1 MSEKE
6 RKILIDLSKLTKSW
20 AVKHQSYE
28 CAAQSRDLEKY
39 LERSDC
45 FSDSAEEFYN
55 KIKLI
60 FDTIGKINQVD
71 QEYLDIQEKFELHK
85 NYIFRQLRRQDL
97 IDQLFKDS
105 DAID

>member
-45 FSDSAEEFYN
+45 FSDSAEEFFN
-55 KIKLI
+55 KIKII

-85 NYIFRQLRRQDL
+85 NYIFKQLRRQDL
-97 IDQLFKDS
+97 LNKLFGDV
-105 DAID
+105 D

>member
-6 RKILIDLSKLTKSW
+6 RQILIDLGKITKRW
-20 AVKHQSYE
+20 AVRHQSYE

-45 FSDSAEEFYN
+45 YSDSAEEFFN

-60 FDTIGKINQVD
+60 FDTLGKINQVD
-71 QEYLDIQEKFELHK
+71 QEYLNIQEKFELQK
-85 NYIFRQLRRQDL
+85 NYIFRQIRRQKLLDE
-97 IDQLFKDS
+97 LFKD
-105 DAID
+105 

>member
-6 RKILIDLSKLTKSW
+6 RQILIDLGKITKTW
-20 AVKHQSYE
+20 AVRHQSYE

-45 FSDSAEEFYN
+45 FSDSAEEFFN

-60 FDTIGKINQVD
+60 FDTLGKINQQNQD
-71 QEYLDIQEKFELHK
+71 YINIQEKFELQK

-97 IDQLFKDS
+97 LNKLFGDV
-105 DAID
+105 D

>member
-6 RKILIDLSKLTKSW
+6 RQILIYLGKITKTW
-20 AVKHQSYE
+20 AVRHQSYE

-45 FSDSAEEFYN
+45 YSDSAEEFFN

-60 FDTIGKINQVD
+60 FDTLGKINQVD
-71 QEYLDIQEKFELHK
+71 QEYLNIQGKFELQK

-97 IDQLFKDS
+97 LNELFGDVS
-105 DAID
+105 

>member
-85 NYIFRQLRRQDL
+85 NYIFKQLRRQDL
-97 IDQLFKDS
+97 LNKLFGDV
-105 DAID
+105 D